1 MDAVMTQHIVMT
13 PGVCGGKP
21 RIDGTRIR
29 VMDVVAWHVH
39 RGDSIDRI
47 LDNFPQLSP
56 GEVHAALSFYYDNVS
71 LIEAAFTAE
80 RRLEAEFRELHPD
93 RVVTLPGE

>member
-29 VMDVVAWHVH
+29 VMDVVGYHLREGYPVSWLVEN
-39 RGDSIDRI
+39 
-47 LDNFPQLSP
+47 LP
-56 GEVHAALSFYYDNVS
+56 GLTEASVHAALAFYYDNTELVDAGGRADDER
-71 LIEAAFTAE
+71 IEAL
-80 RRLEAEFRELHPD
+80 RLAHGDSPA
-93 RVVTLPGE
+93 

>member
-1 MDAVMTQHIVMT
+1 MTQHIVMT

-56 GEVHAALSFYYDNVS
+56 GEVYAALAFYYDNVP
-71 LIEAAFTAE
+71 LIDAAFEAE
-80 RRLEAEFRELHPD
+80 ERVEAEFRASHPD
-93 RVVTLPGE
+93 RVVLLPGE